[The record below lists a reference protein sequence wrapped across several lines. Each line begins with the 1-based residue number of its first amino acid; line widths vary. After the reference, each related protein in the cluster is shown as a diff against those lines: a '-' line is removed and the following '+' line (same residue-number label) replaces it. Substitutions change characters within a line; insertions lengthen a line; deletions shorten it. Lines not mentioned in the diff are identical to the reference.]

1 MGIANSYRRIPE
13 KYFMTNINS
22 QLQIISEGIRNCS
35 FENTYKV
42 SWIRA
47 IIECLLEGK
56 NREKE
61 IALED
66 IAVNMFK
73 HYWNQTIFFDL
84 EQGQN
89 INKKPLIVQLV
100 KEQIEFYQNRYNNFK
115 PEYFAKVQNKISID
129 TKRIVQIIK
138 RDVSW
143 RFQKDLDLYSL
154 NLKENNLI
162 LHNPTLLIS
171 NSDLLLELISY
182 RWTQILETFNSS
194 PKIANKVKGTDKE
207 NIKRK
212 SLTQFH
218 KYLDLENPDR
228 VCFLT
233 NAKIEEGELS
243 VHHVIP
249 WSYLYSDDLWNLVYS
264 KKTANSKQSNKLPSK
279 ELILKLEKRNSD
291 LLNCMKTNL
300 TRHKQ
305 TAELERAIQ
314 SDYVQKFWIGC
325 KG

>member
-1 MGIANSYRRIPE
+1 M
-13 KYFMTNINS
+13 
-22 QLQIISEGIRNCS
+22 
-35 FENTYKV
+35 

-100 KEQIEFYQNRYNNFK
+100 KEQIEFYQKRYNNYK

-129 TKRIVQIIK
+129 TKRVVQIIK
-138 RDVSW
+138 RDVSL
-143 RFQKDLDLYSL
+143 RFQKDVDLYSL

-194 PKIANKVKGTDKE
+194 PKIANKVKGTDRE

-218 KYLDLENPDR
+218 KYLDLENPKK

-233 NAKIEEGELS
+233 NAKIEESELS

-264 KKTANSKQSNKLPSK
+264 KKTANSKQSNKLPTK

-291 LLNCMKTNL
+291 LLNCMNINL